1 MNRVVRINNVV
12 RPESSNGGKSS
23 SDSESRT
30 QSDSLC
36 GDTREGDVWCLLLY
50 QCRAKTVSTVTPCE
64 NPRAGPVGEEWL
76 AEVETVGGGGVM
88 SEMRY

>member
-1 MNRVVRINNVV
+1 MERRLWSSPRI
-12 RPESSNGGKSS
+12 RSSGDELEQNPAGPMRM
-23 SDSESRT
+23 DS
-30 QSDSLC
+30 
-36 GDTREGDVWCLLLY
+36 TREGDVWCLLLY
-50 QCRAKTVSTVTPCE
+50 RCRAKTVSTVMPCE